1 MYSSFVVLDVKL
13 ECARALDA
21 LPSLYSFHFHVV
33 VLLEVLKLI
42 RMIAESN

>member
-1 MYSSFVVLDVKL
+1 VYSSFVFLDVKL

-21 LPSLYSFHFHVV
+21 QPSLYSFHFHAV
-33 VLLEVLKLI
+33 VLLEILKLI

>member
-1 MYSSFVVLDVKL
+1 VYSSLIILDVKL

-21 LPSLYSFHFHVV
+21 QPSLYSLHFHVI

-42 RMIAESN
+42 QMIAESN